1 MKGRLEIRCCVV
13 GLVRFVYVH
22 VSSFVYGNYV
32 TSRVEL
38 CGIWAIGEG
47 TVLCCDSSACRGVIL
62 RKSMGDTLGSMPDPI
77 ASVGSCSI
85 SSKEVTYRSFVL
97 SVSLC
102 PSGKYEKEIG
112 SLVLWSLVLCVSIA

>member
-1 MKGRLEIRCCVV
+1 MKGRLETRCCVV

-22 VSSFVYGNYV
+22 VSSFFLCVYGNCV

-62 RKSMGDTLGSMPDPI
+62 RKSMGDALGSMPDPI

-85 SSKEVTYRSFVL
+85 SKEVIYRS
-97 SVSLC
+97 C
-102 PSGKYEKEIG
+102 
-112 SLVLWSLVLCVSIA
+112 